1 MNSSNGVGC
10 TDSIQGY
17 LFKKGNSSLLSS
29 SSTAWKKRWFSL
41 ENGSTTLKYFK
52 NSSDES
58 PKGTINIQLIE
69 SIDIL
74 STTTI
79 TTTAFGAKENNNSK
93 YYFDLKLKSRVYHLY
108 SETERERDYW
118 NVNLNLSILKSK
130 ELSQPQQVRPRSYTL
145 PSPTPTI
152 VLAEPPQQQSKPT
165 PLPPLPIT
173 PTNNKT
179 KPPLPPKPI
188 SQQSQQPVQQQQS
201 QPVQQQQSSIN
212 NNNNNNNSNNNN
224 VILNKKQQPVQQK
237 EIENEQHFEYEDED
251 ISLCGAKRKDFIKNH
266 SNGYITSMVGVTRS
280 KIWCGDSQGNI
291 CTFTLSRNGSGANG
305 IADKVK
311 KGSQWKEH
319 TQMVTSL
326 VYVPSQKL
334 VYSSSL
340 DGKICAW
347 DRTDYSLVFSHSSK
361 FPIYD
366 MLFSKNDLLVYCGGI
381 SSSSPISNLSSQQQQ
396 QSQQNLSLFDTI
408 TKEETEIPFQS
419 FLPNLY
425 SSSNG
430 KKRKFIKMIKFDE
443 KIIICTDRCEIIVW
457 SPWDNEICK
466 YVIINNSYDI
476 TAMNVVGENLWI
488 CTTSDTNGNIFSTTN
503 PCLVIVLSIKTLK
516 RIKSFECRHPISQF
530 ALVNGYVWAI
540 TREYITVYE
549 QNTAQL
555 AYETIVLKE
564 DMNFKLLYNFNT
576 VWVGGTWLFRFQ
588 IFNNWIRDNL
598 EYTTIN
604 NNGGGGG
611 GFNSQSPD
619 KAAIS
624 SMMINIQPISDYSDF
639 DNVLNILELIKDRL
653 QFEHCNQLYDILLG
667 ICESDQLNLS
677 DFKILASKSFRWF
690 GRNQCSS
697 VMRESIISDNNRV
710 YRISR
715 VLSNYLQQSNI
726 KDYSI
731 NIRESSNNITINGG
745 SMNSS
750 NGSINNSGG
759 GSSGNGYNS
768 NVIFIYETL
777 KTVEYLVSNFDKFSK
792 QFQIQQQFVETIIKF
807 TTLSLPSN
815 RLIVSISLIILYH
828 LLNSNGNN
836 LLNISSSS
844 SSSSPNLTINDVLI
858 ATTPTTPTTTTTNNN
873 NHNNNNTTTNN
884 SSSNSS
890 MAKKIKENLKGNKNK
905 DKESKGNK
913 EKEKEINNSKEN
925 IKENTIKD
933 IGGNSLYNSLKD
945 KVKLYLSIFF
955 DQSIEDKTKISIINI
970 LSRFPNELKEQFK
983 KEVYLNSTSQLLN
996 QGTSLV
1002 CNDLIIIMN
1011 QVLSDS
1017 PKIKDQILKYV
1028 PNLLNLLDQ
1037 QKQQQQQQSP
1047 INDRI
1052 RFFQIMS
1059 NPTFIQ
1065 RSYNNNDSNN
1075 NSSNKK
1081 SKNRKVIISS
1091 NFKSP
1096 IESILF
1102 TINSILHSLKG
1113 TSFKGLKIT
1122 ILDVIVPKEFDQD
1135 FLSSIN
1141 GSIINL
1147 NFILPSQSFV
1157 STIKFKFNP
1166 KDLAIKVAFQ
1176 LGVSVGETTIS
1187 NFSITGDLQLGFTVG
1202 TAKPEYISF
1211 LEDPII
1217 NFDFDSTGVINLID
1231 KFVKPILKISIRKRF
1246 VHPNRFYLP
1255 NS

>member
-29 SSTAWKKRWFSL
+29 SSTLWKKRWFSL

-58 PKGTINIQLIE
+58 PKGSINIQLIE

-74 STTTI
+74 TTT
-79 TTTAFGAKENNNSK
+79 TTFGNKDTNNNNNSK
-93 YYFDLKLKSRVYHLY
+93 YYFDLKIKSRVYHLY

-130 ELSQPQQVRPRSYTL
+130 EPSPSPSLSPQSQVRPRSYTL

-152 VLAEPPQQQSKPT
+152 VLAEPSPSPTPT
-165 PLPPLPIT
+165 PLPPLPI
-173 PTNNKT
+173 PPNNKT

-188 SQQSQQPVQQQQS
+188 SQQPVQQQHPTTTTTTNTNTNGNS
-201 QPVQQQQSSIN
+201 N
-212 NNNNNNNSNNNN
+212 NNNNNN
-224 VILNKKQQPVQQK
+224 VILNKKQQQPVKQK
-237 EIENEQHFEYEDED
+237 EIENEENFEYEEDD

-266 SNGYITSMVGVTRS
+266 SSGYITSMVGVTRS

-305 IADKVK
+305 ITDKVK

-319 TQMVTSL
+319 TLMVTSL

-347 DRTDYSLVFSHSSK
+347 DRTDYSLLFSHSSK

-381 SSSSPISNLSSQQQQ
+381 SSSSSSSSQLNQQNQ
-396 QSQQNLSLFDTI
+396 QNQNLQNQNLSLFDTV

-425 SSSNG
+425 NNG
-430 KKRKFIKMIKFDE
+430 NGNGSGNKKRKFIKMVKFDE

-466 YVIINNSYDI
+466 YVKINNSYDI

-503 PCLVIVLSIKTLK
+503 PCLVIVLSIKTALK
-516 RIKSFECRHPISQF
+516 RVKSFECRHPISQF
-530 ALVNGYVWAI
+530 TLVNGYVWAI
-540 TREYITVYE
+540 TRDYITVYE
-549 QNTAQL
+549 HNTAQL
-555 AYETIVLKE
+555 AYETIILKE

-598 EYTTIN
+598 EYTT
-604 NNGGGGG
+604 
-611 GFNSQSPD
+611 NSSSSSSLSPD
-619 KAAIS
+619 KSVASAAIS
-624 SMMINIQPISDYSDF
+624 INIQPISDYSDF
-639 DNVLNILELIKDRL
+639 DNVLNVLELIKERL
-653 QFEHCNQLYDILLG
+653 QYDHCNQLYDILLG
-667 ICESDQLNLS
+667 ICENDQLNLT
-677 DFKILASKSFRWF
+677 DFKILTSKSFRWF

-697 VMRESIISDNNRV
+697 VVRESIISDNNRV

-726 KDYSI
+726 KDYYI
-731 NIRESSNNITINGG
+731 NIRESSNNITINGSGG
-745 SMNSS
+745 SGNGSINSS
-750 NGSINNSGG
+750 NGSINNSG
-759 GSSGNGYNS
+759 SSSSSGYNS

-792 QFQIQQQFVETIIKF
+792 QFQIQQQFIETIIKF

-844 SSSSPNLTINDVLI
+844 SPNLSINDGLI
-858 ATTPTTPTTTTTNNN
+858 TTTSTTTTNNTTTT
-873 NHNNNNTTTNN
+873 TTTNN
-884 SSSNSS
+884 SSSSVT
-890 MAKKIKENLKGNKNK
+890 KKIKENLKVNKSKDK

-913 EKEKEINNSKEN
+913 EINNNSSKDN

-933 IGGNSLYNSLKD
+933 IGGNSLYNNLKD
-945 KVKLYLSIFF
+945 KVKLYLSVFF
-955 DQSIEDKTKISIINI
+955 DQSIDDKTKISIINI
-970 LSRFPNELKEQFK
+970 LSRFPTELKEQFK
-983 KEVYLNSTSQLLN
+983 KEVYLNSTFQLLN
-996 QGTSLV
+996 QGISLV

-1011 QVLSDS
+1011 QILIDS
-1017 PKIKDQILKYV
+1017 PKIKDQIIKYV

-1037 QKQQQQQQSP
+1037 QQKQKQP

-1052 RFFQIMS
+1052 RIFQIMS

-1065 RSYNNNDSNN
+1065 RSYNNNNGNNSNN
-1075 NSSNKK
+1075 DNNKK
-1081 SKNRKVIISS
+1081 LKNRKVIISS

-1096 IESILF
+1096 IESVLF
-1102 TINSILHSLKG
+1102 TINSILHSLKS
-1113 TSFKGLKIT
+1113 TSFRGLKIT
-1122 ILDVIVPKEFDQD
+1122 ILDIIVPKEFNQD
-1135 FLSSIN
+1135 LLSSIN
-1141 GSIINL
+1141 GSIVNL
-1147 NFILPSQSFV
+1147 NFILPNQSFV

-1187 NFSITGDLQLGFTVG
+1187 NFSITGDLQLGFTLG
-1202 TAKPEYISF
+1202 TAKPEYVSF

-1231 KFVKPILKISIRKRF
+1231 KFVKPILKKSIRKRL

-1255 NS
+1255 SS